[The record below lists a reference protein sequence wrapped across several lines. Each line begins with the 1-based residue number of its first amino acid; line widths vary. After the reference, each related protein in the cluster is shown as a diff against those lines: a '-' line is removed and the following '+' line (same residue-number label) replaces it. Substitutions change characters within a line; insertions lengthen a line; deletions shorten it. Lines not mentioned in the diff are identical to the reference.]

1 MSRAISGQRSIPLI
15 FLSVSWSSAFR
26 LDPLRNDPR
35 QPGEGA
41 RRWYG
46 SHRLSRPSAM
56 HELFLVS
63 YLGGAISTARK
74 PPTLYRAINRRETER
89 KRGGWCARDTTT
101 FPCPLLAISCTT
113 SKDRSLRNDPA
124 AKPGDPPGRNEG
136 GLRLD
141 WLGDVGRIV
150 LVFSLVGY
158 LSVASFFLSKIITD
172 FCNAFRKSVLTTNPR
187 GANSFNYIRSLIVPS
202 YREQTSVRKTIR

>member
-1 MSRAISGQRSIPLI
+1 M
-15 FLSVSWSSAFR
+15 
-26 LDPLRNDPR
+26 
-35 QPGEGA
+35 
-41 RRWYG
+41 
-46 SHRLSRPSAM
+46 
-56 HELFLVS
+56 
-63 YLGGAISTARK
+63 
-74 PPTLYRAINRRETER
+74 
-89 KRGGWCARDTTT
+89 
-101 FPCPLLAISCTT
+101 
-113 SKDRSLRNDPA
+113 RNDPA

-202 YREQTSVRKTIR
+202 YREQTSVRKTIRQRTRIISEESKQRVELKHASPPRGVNLVVPGPSFTTKETRSCMTTRLHCSTVS